1 MKKKAAN
8 IILAMVTAAFVLTG
22 CSGGQNSTENEMTLS
37 QEEMTEET
45 AAGEEETDGGE
56 NGASDREIEEKVEKG
71 KTEPGDETEAL
82 LAYADSFSMCNL
94 GNTQL
99 TYETIE
105 GDGYSYFQT
114 QGLMGLAE
122 DKEGCLYKEI
132 LDLDADGWQE
142 LLTIDLSKGSE
153 AYGISAS
160 VFEYKDGKISKA
172 ATKELLSYAIGMGCD
187 GGNIRFM
194 MKDEKYLCMD
204 SWQHTFVSADGV
216 CIDLAACYY
225 DGAGFV
231 EMVQYGL
238 AGSDFS
244 DSGKE
249 ATELLDQLYTMGFD
263 KSAAAIC
270 DRDVFHLYAADEGV
284 RPLFKISIQN
294 SLVTGETEWEETPYA
309 TVLQIESAPV
319 NEEFV
324 LPDSNSRI
332 LEASGLSGMTK
343 DQLRIARNEIY
354 ARYGWLFEDQ
364 ELQSYFNTTA
374 WYVPAENV
382 DDSILSDVERANKDV
397 IVEAEK
403 TAPEKAEDV
412 NISTMNIEGGTPLTV
427 SELADMSG
435 ELKKMDA
442 YGFLYSLYD
451 DVRDVDLNNVF
462 YSGAGISQTQL
473 TDSMAEAYLK
483 ETGQTEFFTDSFAL
497 KKSDIDALL
506 QKRTGYGLSDMR
518 KPLEWVYL
526 DKEQVYCVEVG
537 DTNYMEV
544 SVIEGMKT
552 EDGMYYIEYENPALA
567 YQSDNT
573 MCMVTLKK
581 QGDTYRFVSNVKLED

>member
-1 MKKKAAN
+1 MKKKTASM
-8 IILAMVTAAFVLTG
+8 ILAMVTAAFVLTG
-22 CSGGQNSTENEMTLS
+22 CSGGQSSAENEMQLS
-37 QEEMTEET
+37 QEEVSEENS
-45 AAGEEETDGGE
+45 AGEEETDGGE
-56 NGASDREIEEKVEKG
+56 NGALDREIEEKVEKG

-82 LAYADSFSMCNL
+82 LAYADSLSMRSLN
-94 GNTQL
+94 GTQL
-99 TYETIE
+99 TYETID
-105 GDGYSYFQT
+105 GDGYSYFRT
-114 QGLMGLAE
+114 QGLMGIAE
-122 DKEGCLYKEI
+122 DKEGCLYQEI

-142 LLTIDLSKGSE
+142 LLTIDLCKGSE
-153 AYGISAS
+153 AYGILAS
-160 VFEYKDGKISKA
+160 VFEYKDGKVSKA
-172 ATKELLSYAIGMGCD
+172 ATKELLGYAIGMNCD

-231 EMVQYGL
+231 EMAQYDL

-263 KSAAAIC
+263 KSAAAVC

-294 SLVTGETEWEETPYA
+294 SSVTGETEWEEKPYA

-319 NEEFV
+319 NEEFM

-332 LEASGLSGMTK
+332 LEASELSGMTK

-354 ARYGWLFEDQ
+354 ARYGWQFEDR
-364 ELQSYFNTTA
+364 ELQSHFDTTA

-382 DDSILSDVERANKDV
+382 DDAILSDVERANKDL
-397 IVEAEK
+397 IIEAEK

-412 NISTMNIEGGTPLTV
+412 NISTMDIEGGTPLTV
-427 SELADMSG
+427 PELADMSG
-435 ELKKMDA
+435 ELHKMDA
-442 YGFLYSLYD
+442 YGFLYSFYD

-462 YSGAGISQTQL
+462 YSGAGIN
-473 TDSMAEAYLK
+473 SMELSESMGEAYLQQ
-483 ETGQTEFFTDSFAL
+483 TGQSEFYTDSFAL

-552 EDGMYYIEYENPALA
+552 EDGMYYIEYENPMLS
-567 YQSDNT
+567 YQSDDT

-581 QGDTYRFVSNVKLED
+581 QGDTYRFVSNVRLGE